1 MDAVLG
7 RRKAQNTAW
16 LVKISYTQ
24 EAIKDLDRLRK
35 FIESKN
41 PFAARRISS
50 ELLDGIGNLHAFP
63 KMGLPVARAPDPEAI
78 RDLFIGQYTVRYLLD
93 KEYLVI
99 LRVWHGKE
107 VEKDL

>member
-1 MDAVLG
+1 M
-7 RRKAQNTAW
+7 
-16 LVKISYTQ
+16 KIGYTQ
-24 EAIKDLDRLRK
+24 ESINDLERLRH

-50 ELLDGIGNLHAFP
+50 ELLDGIGNLHSFP
-63 KMGLPVARAPDPEAI
+63 KMGLPVARAPDPEVI

-93 KEYLVI
+93 EDYLVI

>member
-1 MDAVLG
+1 
-7 RRKAQNTAW
+7 
-16 LVKISYTQ
+16 VKISYTK
-24 EAIKDLDRLRK
+24 EAINDLERLRK

-41 PFAARRISS
+41 PLAARRISS
-50 ELLDGIGNLHAFP
+50 GLLDGIGNLHAFP
-63 KMGLPVARAPDPEAI
+63 KMGLPVVRAPDPEAI

-93 KEYLVI
+93 EEYLVI

>member
-1 MDAVLG
+1 M
-7 RRKAQNTAW
+7 
-16 LVKISYTQ
+16 KISYTQ
-24 EAIKDLDRLRK
+24 EAINDLERLRQ

-41 PFAARRISS
+41 QFAARRISS
-50 ELLDGIGNLHAFP
+50 ELLDGIGNLHSFP
-63 KMGLPVARAPDPEAI
+63 KMGLPVARAPDPEGI

-93 KEYLVI
+93 EDHLII

>member
-1 MDAVLG
+1 M
-7 RRKAQNTAW
+7 
-16 LVKISYTQ
+16 KISYTQ
-24 EAIKDLDRLRK
+24 EAINDLERLRK

-50 ELLDGIGNLHAFP
+50 ELLDGIGNLHTFP

-93 KEYLVI
+93 EDHLII
-99 LRVWHGKE
+99 LRVWHGME

>member
-1 MDAVLG
+1 M
-7 RRKAQNTAW
+7 R
-16 LVKISYTQ
+16 ISYTQ
-24 EAIKDLDRLRK
+24 EAINVLERLRK

-41 PFAARRISS
+41 PFAARRVSS

-63 KMGLPVARAPDPEAI
+63 KMGLPVARAPDPEGI
-78 RDLFIGQYTVRYLLD
+78 RDLFIGRYTVRYLLD
-93 KEYLVI
+93 EDHLII

>member
-1 MDAVLG
+1 
-7 RRKAQNTAW
+7 
-16 LVKISYTQ
+16 VKISYTQ
-24 EAIKDLDRLRK
+24 DAINDLERLRK

-93 KEYLVI
+93 EDHLII

-107 VEKDL
+107 VEKVL

>member
-1 MDAVLG
+1 M
-7 RRKAQNTAW
+7 
-16 LVKISYTQ
+16 KISYTQ
-24 EAIKDLDRLRK
+24 EAINDLERLRK

-50 ELLDGIGNLHAFP
+50 ELLDGIGNLHSFP

-78 RDLFIGQYTVRYLLD
+78 RDLFIGRYTVRYLLD
-93 KEYLVI
+93 EDHLVI
-99 LRVWHGKE
+99 LRVWHGQE

>member
-1 MDAVLG
+1 M
-7 RRKAQNTAW
+7 
-16 LVKISYTQ
+16 KISYTQ
-24 EAIKDLDRLRK
+24 EAIADLERLRK

-50 ELLDGIGNLHAFP
+50 EMLDGIGNLHSFP
-63 KMGLPVARAPDPEAI
+63 KMGLPVARAPDPKAI

-93 KEYLVI
+93 KDQLVI

>member
-1 MDAVLG
+1 
-7 RRKAQNTAW
+7 
-16 LVKISYTQ
+16 VKISYTQ
-24 EAIKDLDRLRK
+24 EAIADLERLRK
-35 FIESKN
+35 FIEPKN

-63 KMGLPVARAPDPEAI
+63 KMGLPVARAPDPDTI

-93 KEYLVI
+93 KAHVVI

>member
-1 MDAVLG
+1 M
-7 RRKAQNTAW
+7 
-16 LVKISYTQ
+16 KISYTP
-24 EAIKDLDRLRK
+24 EAINDLERLRR

-50 ELLDGIGNLHAFP
+50 ELLDGIGNLRSFP
-63 KMGLPVARAPDPEAI
+63 KMGLPVTRAPEPDTI
-78 RDLFIGQYTVRYLLD
+78 RDLFIGQYTVRYLLGAD
-93 KEYLVI
+93 HLVI

>member
-1 MDAVLG
+1 MKV
-7 RRKAQNTAW
+7 
-16 LVKISYTQ
+16 SYTQ
-24 EAIKDLDRLRK
+24 EAINDLERLRK

-41 PFAARRISS
+41 SFAARRISS

-93 KEYLVI
+93 EDHLII

>member
-1 MDAVLG
+1 M
-7 RRKAQNTAW
+7 
-16 LVKISYTQ
+16 KISYTQ
-24 EAIKDLDRLRK
+24 EAINDLERLRK

-50 ELLDGIGNLHAFP
+50 ELLDGIGNLHAFS

-93 KEYLVI
+93 EDHLII